1 MTTSLVLL
9 AGILLA
15 AGLVC
20 LVAAAVPAVPRLDA
34 ALERVGLDGP
44 ARSAAPDLGPVTK
57 PSERLGALLYR
68 IIPIPLSERQRRAL
82 RLQDKPIAE
91 FYADKAVMMII
102 GARAAGAGRLRLGA
116 LDRLASAPG
125 RRCCSLVGAVI
136 GFFVPDLLLR
146 RAADAARS
154 GAVEALLVYI
164 DLVTL
169 ERLANASA
177 TQALHSAAQLSDGPL
192 FLQIRTALERA
203 RLEQQPPY
211 DELRRVAD
219 QLHLPEL
226 ADVADVMQLD
236 ETGAALSGALRARVR
251 ELRDAHLTSEQ
262 IKASAAAEGMTIYM
276 TLPALIFSLIFLVAA
291 MLKIFFPEGR
301 LMTPL
306 SRMLRGLGALALL
319 LLGLVGVP
327 AALVWLGGNPLPAA
341 SPGTAVREALL
352 TPDDGT
358 ILVGLVTVVGWV
370 AWLVFAVSVVSELVA
385 LLSRQR
391 IRLSL
396 PGLAGPQRV
405 AAGLLALGGRHGRR
419 PAAGPAAA
427 GARPTPVAAA
437 APTPSADRRPPSQAS
452 AAGDRRRA
460 RPAARADGH
469 VHGPAGRRPV
479 EPGRAVLRPGPGV
492 APDRRRQPEAC

>member
-1 MTTSLVLL
+1 LTTSLVLL
-9 AGILLA
+9 SGILLA
-15 AGLVC
+15 AGLVF

-44 ARSAAPDLGPVTK
+44 ARSATADLGAVTK

-68 IIPIPLSERQRRAL
+68 SIPISLTERQRRCL

-102 GARAAGAGRLRLGA
+102 GAVLPGLAAFVWSLSGASVGSWPA
-116 LDRLASAPG
+116 LLSLA
-125 RRCCSLVGAVI
+125 GAVI

-146 RAADAARS
+146 RAVETARS
-154 GAVEALLVYI
+154 SAVEALLVYI

-211 DELRRVAD
+211 EELRRVAD

-291 MLKIFFPEGR
+291 MLKIFFPEG
-301 LMTPL
+301 
-306 SRMLRGLGALALL
+306 G
-319 LLGLVGVP
+319 
-327 AALVWLGGNPLPAA
+327 
-341 SPGTAVREALL
+341 
-352 TPDDGT
+352 
-358 ILVGLVTVVGWV
+358 
-370 AWLVFAVSVVSELVA
+370 
-385 LLSRQR
+385 
-391 IRLSL
+391 
-396 PGLAGPQRV
+396 
-405 AAGLLALGGRHGRR
+405 
-419 PAAGPAAA
+419 
-427 GARPTPVAAA
+427 
-437 APTPSADRRPPSQAS
+437 
-452 AAGDRRRA
+452 
-460 RPAARADGH
+460 
-469 VHGPAGRRPV
+469 
-479 EPGRAVLRPGPGV
+479 
-492 APDRRRQPEAC
+492 